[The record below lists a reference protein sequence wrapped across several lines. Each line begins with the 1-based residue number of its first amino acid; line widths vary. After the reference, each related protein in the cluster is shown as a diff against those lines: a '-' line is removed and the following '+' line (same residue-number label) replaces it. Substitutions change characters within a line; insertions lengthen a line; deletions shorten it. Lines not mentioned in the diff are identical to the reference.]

1 LPSLSSAIKINIRDA
16 TAAVPGPS
24 YGKPIVIGEDATN
37 KALFNQVFTYYS
49 QSEVENDFGA
59 DSPIAKATAKA
70 FMQGISEIKVVNVMK
85 DDGAGGAIADYDT
98 VLADLAERAEYDII
112 IPTIGAGD
120 ANAQKLI
127 DHAGVY
133 RKLLVLPFI
142 GAAADAKT
150 AFAALT
156 VNEFVYA
163 IAYDDSS
170 LTEGE
175 VAGAVG
181 GVVAT
186 LKPWQTP
193 EWVNVQGVNPA
204 SYIDSQVDDLENS
217 NIATIYEIVKSVLSN
232 ARTLDGGRV
241 YIVRS
246 KIYLADIIRT
256 ELINLKLKLNNMG
269 KAIPFAPSGLQVIK
283 STIEKILRAQQALGV
298 LKPDWTDADGN
309 LHRGFEVTVP
319 AYEDIPDSDKSNG
332 ILRNVSVT
340 AYLMNYVE
348 KIELDLV
355 ITL

>member
-16 TAAVPGPS
+16 TAAIPGPA
-24 YGKPIVIGEDATN
+24 YGKPIVIGEDPN
-37 KALFNQVFTYYS
+37 KLDLFNQVKNYYS
-49 QSEVENDFGA
+49 QSDVENDFGA

-85 DDGAGGAIADYDT
+85 DDGAGNAVADYDT

-120 ANAQKLI
+120 TNTQKLV

-133 RKLLVLPFI
+133 NKLLILPFI
-142 GAAADAKT
+142 GSVADAQT
-150 AFAALT
+150 TFAALT
-156 VNEFVYA
+156 ANEFVYA
-163 IAYDDSS
+163 IAYDA

-193 EWVNVQGVNPA
+193 EWVVVQGVNPA
-204 SYIDSQVDDLENS
+204 SYKDSEVDQLETN
-217 NIATIYEIVKSVLSN
+217 NIATITEVAKAVLSN

-241 YIVRS
+241 YISRS
-246 KIYLADIIRT
+246 TIYLAEVIKT
-256 ELINLKLKLNNMG
+256 ELVNLKLKLNNMG
-269 KAIPFAPSGLQVIK
+269 KAIPFTPSGLQVVK
-283 STIEKILRAQQALGV
+283 STIEKVLRVQQSLGV

-319 AYEDIPDSDKSNG
+319 AYEDISDADKANG
-332 ILRNVSVT
+332 VLKNVSVT